1 MNNIYKL
8 STNQYGARV
17 IQKILSNQKISNN
30 QILLFFSFIKPNY
43 HILLTNSF
51 AYHII
56 IKGLVRLQGFP
67 NEELEFF
74 YTFLVNHL
82 LFLSKNPN
90 GCSALQKIIEISTEN
105 QYKIMLVQSISSH
118 CLLLLY
124 DTYGVYVL
132 KYVVSMKIHKIN
144 KDILS
149 VLIENDILKCCV
161 NKTSCLLIEKLIECV
176 NESMRLKIIE
186 ELLDNEYNLRALIMD
201 NYGCSGK

>member
-17 IQKILSNQKISNN
+17 IQKILSNQKISNT

-43 HILLTNSF
+43 HFLLTNSF

-56 IKGLVRLQGFP
+56 IKGLVRLQSFH
-67 NEELEFF
+67 NEEIDIF
-74 YTFLVNHL
+74 YSFLINHL

-105 QYKIMLVQSISSH
+105 QYKTMLVQSISSLS
-118 CLLLLY
+118 LLLLY

-132 KYVVSMKIHKIN
+132 KYVVSLKIHKIN
-144 KDILS
+144 KDILY
-149 VLIENDILKCCV
+149 VLIENGILKACV

-186 ELLDNEYNLRALIMD
+186 ELLNNEYNLRVLITD